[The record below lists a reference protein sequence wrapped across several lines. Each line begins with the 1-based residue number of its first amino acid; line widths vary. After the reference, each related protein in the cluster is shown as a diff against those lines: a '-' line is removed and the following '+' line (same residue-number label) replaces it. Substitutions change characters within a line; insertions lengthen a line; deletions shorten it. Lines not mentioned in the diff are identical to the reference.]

1 MDVDRFHA
9 DVLITLTILLII
21 VLSVAFAGLPLLQ

>member
-9 DVLITLTILLII
+9 DLLIALTILLII
-21 VLSVAFAGLPLLQ
+21 ALSVAFAGLPLLQ